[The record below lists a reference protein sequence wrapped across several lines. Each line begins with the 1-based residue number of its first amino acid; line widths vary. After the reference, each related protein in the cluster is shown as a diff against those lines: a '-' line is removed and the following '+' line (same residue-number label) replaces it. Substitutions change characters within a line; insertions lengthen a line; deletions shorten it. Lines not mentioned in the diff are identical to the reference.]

1 MKSQKMKQW
10 IKDYLD
16 FAMPLIMVIVA
27 LNLVDL
33 LIDLP
38 YYYNPEHYTPK
49 LADFFKINA
58 HLSVFMEQVTNLN
71 LRIGSIIFLG
81 SVLLLRLFTN
91 RLFVVFSKPFNIF
104 MSIFVLYNF
113 FVIFAKQK
121 EADITFF
128 AFMLTYWIIIVTF
141 VLISFSTIKIF
152 FANFP
157 KIKNIAYIVV
167 SILIVLLWTSYYF
180 AIQNILN
187 DETLDMVE
195 NIADN
200 KMIYFTKWILLIAT
214 LSLTVISAIGCFV
227 LEILEK
233 VFKRGTLITPN
244 DITEWEIDAKLDAEA
259 EREAKRQKR
268 ERNRII
274 SNIADEVRKRL

>member
-1 MKSQKMKQW
+1 MVR
-10 IKDYLD
+10 DYLD
-16 FAMPLIMVIVA
+16 FAMPLIMVITA

-33 LIDLP
+33 MIDLP

-58 HLSVFMEQVTNLN
+58 HLSIFMEQVTNLN

-81 SVLLLRLFTN
+81 LVLLLRLFTN

-104 MSIFVLYNF
+104 MSIFILYNF
-113 FVIFAKQK
+113 FVIFATQK
-121 EADITFF
+121 EADIAFF
-128 AFMLTYWIIIVTF
+128 AFMFAYWVIIVAF
-141 VLISFSTIKIF
+141 VWISFSTIKIF

-167 SILIVLLWTSYYF
+167 SILIVLLWVSYYF
-180 AIQNILN
+180 ALSNMPN
-187 DETLDMVE
+187 NETL

-200 KMIYFTKWILLIAT
+200 KMIYFIKWILLIVT
-214 LSLTVISAIGCFV
+214 LSLIVVSAIGYLV

-233 VFKRGTLITPN
+233 VFKKGNLIIPN
-244 DITEWEIDAKLDAEA
+244 DITEWVIDAELEAEA
-259 EREAKRQKR
+259 EREARIQKR

-274 SNIADEVRKRL
+274 NDIADEVRKRL

>member
-33 LIDLP
+33 LIDLLP
-38 YYYNPEHYTPK
+38 NYYKNYSATKFSDLFQIRSY
-49 LADFFKINA
+49 
-58 HLSVFMEQVTNLN
+58 LSVFMKLVDSYIFI
-71 LRIGSIIFLG
+71 IGSFI
-81 SVLLLRLFTN
+81 VLCVTLFLRLFTN
-91 RLFVVFSKPFNIF
+91 RIYPIFLKPFGFIIVGFFIF
-104 MSIFVLYNF
+104 WILGMFGTGKWDLVGLAFWWIFLF
-113 FVIFAKQK
+113 ILEFLFAIPFVI
-121 EADITFF
+121 
-128 AFMLTYWIIIVTF
+128 L
-141 VLISFSTIKIF
+141 KIF

-167 SILIVLLWTSYYF
+167 SILIILLWVSYYF
-180 AIQNILN
+180 ATQNILN
-187 DETLDMVE
+187 DETL
-195 NIADN
+195 NIDDN
-200 KMIYFTKWILLIAT
+200 KMIYFLKWILLIVT
-214 LSLTVISAIGCFV
+214 LSLIVVSTIGCLV

-233 VFKRGTLITPN
+233 VLKKGTLIIPN

-259 EREAKRQKR
+259 EKEAKRQKR

-274 SNIADEVRKRL
+274 NDIADAVRKRL